1 PAVIGKQQ
9 PPLRVPLQPPGS
21 IKPRPADAVR
31 QRPPPIPVGKLR
43 EHVVRLVEQNQL
55 HCHSVVRA
63 AMWEDGFRTRHR
75 PHPTAK
81 DGGSAGNAGAVSCLG
96 GSIATIM
103 SLMGLNPSSHTAAL
117 TLVRHPGSADLI
129 IADSTRHFRNRFS
142 SGWRGGSRYAARTV
156 VRVEE
161 KMDGSRTMS
170 DMDVAIEPPRQ
181 ETAPACPALPP
192 SLAVGWG
199 LWRVLYP
206 SIFSS
211 TLTTAH

>member
-1 PAVIGKQQ
+1 
-9 PPLRVPLQPPGS
+9 
-21 IKPRPADAVR
+21 
-31 QRPPPIPVGKLR
+31 
-43 EHVVRLVEQNQL
+43 
-55 HCHSVVRA
+55 
-63 AMWEDGFRTRHR
+63 MWEDGFRTRREPIH
-75 PHPTAK
+75 
-81 DGGSAGNAGAVSCLG
+81 G

-103 SLMGLNPSSHTAAL
+103 SLMVLNPSSHTAAL

-170 DMDVAIEPPRQ
+170 DMDVAIEPPWMGSR
-181 ETAPACPALPP
+181 
-192 SLAVGWG
+192 
-199 LWRVLYP
+199 RVLYP

-211 TLTTAH
+211 TRTTAH